1 MSAAGGQES
10 IDGQVAYDGDG
21 LVPCVVQDWSSGEVL
36 TLAYMNEEALRR
48 TRATGELHLW
58 SRSRGEQW
66 HKGETSGNVQSV
78 RSLRLDCDGDT
89 LLALVE
95 PAGPACHT
103 GKRTCFHRGELE
115 PPAPFQTL
123 TALERTVT
131 ERARERPAG
140 SYTVALLDDP
150 QRIGEKVMEEAEE
163 VARAAREES
172 AQRVDEEAAG
182 ARSRTPSGCSM
193 AVAPRAAGAPAEDPP
208 RAGSPAVGAGTP
220 EGFAG
225 AIEPDLQRAC
235 ELARAYNLIPLSYSF
250 IEDCETPVSAFL
262 KLRALAPGEP
272 TFLLES
278 ADQGQRV
285 GRWSFIGFRPR
296 AVLRWSLADGG
307 DPYRLAAERVA
318 AFKQAPMDGGKADG
332 GRAPFLGGA
341 VGFFGYDLVRTVEP
355 LGDPPGGLDSDSL
368 GLPDMALMFSD
379 ALVAFDHL
387 KHTVTIL
394 ANADLQA
401 EPDIE
406 RAYAQAA
413 RTIAEVRGAL
423 AGPVPRGEPIAAD
436 ERTPPQF
443 QSNMSRER
451 FEAMVERV
459 VQYIYA
465 GDAFQVVP
473 SQRWSA
479 PTPVEA
485 FSIYR
490 GLRAVNPS
498 PYMYFLD
505 FGDFQIA
512 GASPEP
518 LLTVNGRHVST
529 KPIAGTR
536 PRGANPEEDRRIE
549 AELLADEKERAEH
562 VMLVDLGRNDLGRVC
577 EYGSVKVDELME
589 IESYSHVMH
598 IVSSVSGT
606 LREGVGAM
614 DALRSVLPAGTL
626 SGAPKVRAMQ
636 IIDELEPVKR
646 GGYGG
651 AVGYLSYAGDL
662 DTAIH
667 IRTVVVK
674 DGVAHV
680 QAGGG
685 TVAQARP
692 EYEYE
697 ESVAKSTAAMRA
709 IELACAQPDWP

>member
-1 MSAAGGQES
+1 M
-10 IDGQVAYDGDG
+10 
-21 LVPCVVQDWSSGEVL
+21 
-36 TLAYMNEEALRR
+36 
-48 TRATGELHLW
+48 
-58 SRSRGEQW
+58 
-66 HKGETSGNVQSV
+66 
-78 RSLRLDCDGDT
+78 
-89 LLALVE
+89 
-95 PAGPACHT
+95 
-103 GKRTCFHRGELE
+103 
-115 PPAPFQTL
+115 
-123 TALERTVT
+123 
-131 ERARERPAG
+131 
-140 SYTVALLDDP
+140 TVAADAVTGTPPVQPSL
-150 QRIGEKVMEEAEE
+150 AE
-163 VARAAREES
+163 ARAL
-172 AQRVDEEAAG
+172 
-182 ARSRTPSGCSM
+182 
-193 AVAPRAAGAPAEDPP
+193 AE
-208 RAGSPAVGAGTP
+208 RH
-220 EGFAG
+220 
-225 AIEPDLQRAC
+225 
-235 ELARAYNLIPLSYSF
+235 NLIPLGHSF

-262 KLRALAPGEP
+262 KLRELAPLEP
-272 TFLLES
+272 AFLLES

-285 GRWSFIGFRPR
+285 GRYSFIGFRPR
-296 AVLRWSLADGG
+296 SVLRWSLADGG
-307 DPYRLAAERVA
+307 DPYARAGEHLAR
-318 AFKQAPMDGGKADG
+318 FSQAPMADPP
-332 GRAPFLGGA
+332 PFTGGA

-355 LGDPPGGLDSDSL
+355 LGKPNPDAL
-368 GLPDMALMFSD
+368 GLPDMALMLTD
-379 ALVAFDHL
+379 VLVIFDHL

-394 ANADLQA
+394 ANADLDS
-401 EPDIE
+401 EPDVE
-406 RAYAQAA
+406 RAYASAV
-413 RTIAEVRGAL
+413 RTIAEVRSQL
-423 AGPVPRGEPIAAD
+423 AGPVPRA
-436 ERTPPQF
+436 ERMEGLREMPTFQPNMTRAQF
-443 QSNMSRER
+443 EGIVARI
-451 FEAMVERV
+451 VE
-459 VQYIYA
+459 YIHA

-479 PTPVEA
+479 AVPVEA

-505 FGDFQIA
+505 FGDFQVA

-536 PRGANPEEDRRIE
+536 HRGASPEEDRLI
-549 AELLADEKERAEH
+549 AGELLADEKERAEH

-577 EYGSVKVDELME
+577 EYGSVVVDELME

-606 LREGVGAM
+606 LRPEVGAI

-674 DGVAHV
+674 DGVAHI

-685 TVAQARP
+685 TVADAKP

-709 IELACAQPDWP
+709 IELACEQPEWP

>member
-1 MSAAGGQES
+1 
-10 IDGQVAYDGDG
+10 
-21 LVPCVVQDWSSGEVL
+21 
-36 TLAYMNEEALRR
+36 
-48 TRATGELHLW
+48 
-58 SRSRGEQW
+58 
-66 HKGETSGNVQSV
+66 
-78 RSLRLDCDGDT
+78 
-89 LLALVE
+89 
-95 PAGPACHT
+95 
-103 GKRTCFHRGELE
+103 
-115 PPAPFQTL
+115 
-123 TALERTVT
+123 
-131 ERARERPAG
+131 
-140 SYTVALLDDP
+140 
-150 QRIGEKVMEEAEE
+150 
-163 VARAAREES
+163 
-172 AQRVDEEAAG
+172 
-182 ARSRTPSGCSM
+182 M
-193 AVAPRAAGAPAEDPP
+193 AVAPSPAGAQPGAEP
-208 RAGSPAVGAGTP
+208 GLEVTP
-220 EGFAG
+220 SLE
-225 AIEPDLQRAC
+225 Q
-235 ELARAYNLIPLSYSF
+235 ARALADAHNLIPLRHSF

-262 KLRALAPGEP
+262 KLRALAPDEP
-272 TFLLES
+272 AFLLES

-307 DPYRLAAERVA
+307 DPYALAAEHVA
-318 AFKQAPMDGGKADG
+318 RFEQAPIDDETG
-332 GRAPFLGGA
+332 APPFMGGA
-341 VGFFGYDLVRTVEP
+341 VGFFGYDLVRAVEP
-355 LGDPPGGLDSDSL
+355 LGEPPPDPL
-368 GLPDMALMFSD
+368 GLPDLALMLSD
-379 ALVAFDHL
+379 ALVIFDHL

-401 EPDIE
+401 QPDVE
-406 RAYAQAA
+406 LAYAAA
-413 RTIAEVRGAL
+413 LSTIREIREAL
-423 AGPVPRGEPIAAD
+423 AGPVPRGEPRSGAGR
-436 ERTPPQF
+436 EMPQF
-443 QSNMSRER
+443 QSNMTRDR
-451 FEAMVERV
+451 FEAIVARV
-459 VQYIYA
+459 VEYIFA

-479 PTPVEA
+479 PVPVEA

-505 FGDFQIA
+505 FGDFQVA

-536 PRGANPEEDRRIE
+536 PRGASPEEDRRIA

-577 EYGSVKVDELME
+577 EYGTVKVDELME
-589 IESYSHVMH
+589 IEAYSHVMH

-606 LREGVGAM
+606 LRAEVGPM

-651 AVGYLSYAGDL
+651 AVGYLSYTGDL

-674 DGVAHV
+674 DGVAHI

-685 TVAQARP
+685 TVADAKP
-692 EYEYE
+692 EYEFA
-697 ESVAKSTAAMRA
+697 ESVAKSEAALRA
-709 IELACAQPDWP
+709 IALACGQAEWA